1 MAAAYEDDAPRAL
14 AYQAGRAHRCP
25 HRRLEVVAMLFV
37 GVDWAEAQHAACL
50 VDAAGVVVR
59 RLTIEHRPAGL
70 ARLRAAI
77 AAVEPEPAAVLVAIE
92 RPDGLLVEGLLA
104 AGYGVY
110 ALNPKAVERYRER
123 TRLSGGKTDPADA
136 ELLARILVTDRDRHR
151 PVRPSGPL
159 VEELRVLGR
168 QDETASRD
176 QTRLQNRLRQE
187 LLAAFPAVL
196 DAFPELLALSALRF
210 LERWPTAAAAGALS
224 AAEVA
229 AFLREQGHFRPDTA
243 AARIHAALH
252 ADVLAAPAHLAAAR
266 AGAIRLAARQLLLLR
281 EQRATWEKRAR
292 DLLAGDRAH
301 PDGEIL
307 LSLPGLDAR
316 LAARVLGEI
325 GDRRE
330 RFPTP
335 ATLQCYAGTA
345 PVTRASGRA
354 RIVVARTACN
364 RFLRQALLQWAFC
377 SLTHSGWARAS
388 YDAQRQAGK
397 THRSA
402 LRSLA
407 NRWLGILHHLLATGQ
422 RYDEAVHQRNRARA
436 SADTAA

>member
-1 MAAAYEDDAPRAL
+1 
-14 AYQAGRAHRCP
+14 
-25 HRRLEVVAMLFV
+25 MLYV
-37 GVDWAEAQHAACL
+37 GVDWAEAEHAACL
-50 VDAAGVVVR
+50 LDAAGAVVR
-59 RLTIEHRPAGL
+59 RLTIPQRPAGL

-104 AGYGVY
+104 AGYVVY

-151 PVRPSGPL
+151 PVQPSGPL
-159 VEELRVLGR
+159 VEELRVLAR
-168 QDETASRD
+168 QDEVAGRD

-187 LLAAFPAVL
+187 LLAAFPAAL
-196 DAFPELLALSALRF
+196 DAFPNLAALSALRF
-210 LERWPTAAAAGALS
+210 LEGWPSATEAGALS
-224 AAEVA
+224 EAELT
-229 AFLREQGHFRPDTA
+229 AFLRAQGHSRPDAA

-252 ADVLAAPAHLAAAR
+252 ADILAAPAHLAEAR

-281 EQRATWEKRAR
+281 EQRAAWEKRLRA
-292 DLLAGDRAH
+292 LLAGDRAH

-335 ATLQCYAGTA
+335 AALQCYAGTA
-345 PVTRASGRA
+345 PVTKASAGRA
-354 RIVVARTACN
+354 WSWLALPATASCARPCCAGPSARSPARPGRAPTTTSTGRAGRAITPPSGSSPTA
-364 RFLRQALLQWAFC
+364 
-377 SLTHSGWARAS
+377 GW
-388 YDAQRQAGK
+388 
-397 THRSA
+397 
-402 LRSLA
+402 
-407 NRWLGILHHLLATGQ
+407 
-422 RYDEAVHQRNRARA
+422 
-436 SADTAA
+436 